1 MTLQE
6 RYQNEV
12 IPLLKKELGITNLN
26 AVPKVTKV
34 VVSVGLSQGIKDP
47 KVLETVEQTLIR
59 ITGQKPVKTKAKKA
73 ISNFKVREGQVVGM
87 MVTIRG
93 QRMWDFLTRLT
104 QTTFPRIRDFRG
116 VSPKVI
122 DAQGNASFGFRENI
136 AFPEIRSDEV
146 ERLHGLQVT
155 VTTTAGDRARG
166 ELLLTALGFPFHKN
180 A

>member
-1 MTLQE
+1 M
-6 RYQNEV
+6 
-12 IPLLKKELGITNLN
+12 LKKELGITNLH

-34 VVSVGLSQGIKDP
+34 VISVGLSQGLKDP
-47 KVLETVEQTLIR
+47 KVLETVEQTLVR

-73 ISNFKVREGQVVGM
+73 ISNFKVREGMVVGM
-87 MVTIRG
+87 MVTLRG

-122 DAQGNASFGFRENI
+122 DAQGNASFGFREHI
-136 AFPEIRSDEV
+136 AFPEIRADEV
-146 ERLHGLQVT
+146 ERLHGLQIT
-155 VTTTAGDRARG
+155 VATTAGNPKTG
-166 ELLLTALGFPFHKN
+166 FTLLQGLGFPFN

>member
-1 MTLQE
+1 M
-6 RYQNEV
+6 
-12 IPLLKKELGITNLN
+12 LKKELGIDNLN

-73 ISNFKVREGQVVGM
+73 ISNFKVREGMVVGM
-87 MVTIRG
+87 MVTLRG
-93 QRMWDFLTRLT
+93 PRMWDFLTRLT
-104 QTTFPRIRDFRG
+104 QVTFPRIRDFRG
-116 VSPKVI
+116 VSAKGI
-122 DAQGNASFGFRENI
+122 DAQGNASFGFREHI

-146 ERLHGLQVT
+146 ERIHGLQVT
-155 VTTTAGDRARG
+155 VATTAGNKKNG
-166 ELLLTALGFPFHKN
+166 HLLLQSLGFPFQN

>member
-1 MTLQE
+1 MMLKE
-6 RYQNEV
+6 RYHQEV
-12 IPLLKKELGITNLN
+12 VPMLKKELGINNIN

-34 VVSVGLSQGIKDP
+34 VVSVGLSQGLKDA
-47 KVLETVEQTLIR
+47 KVLETVEQTLTR

-73 ISNFKVREGQVVGM
+73 ISNFKIREGMVVGM
-87 MVTIRG
+87 MVTLRG

-116 VSPKVI
+116 VSDRVI
-122 DAQGNASFGFRENI
+122 DAQGNASFGFREHI
-136 AFPEIRSDEV
+136 SFPEIRSDEV

-155 VTTTAGDRARG
+155 VATTAGSKKTG
-166 ELLLTALGFPFHKN
+166 KLLLSGLGFPFQN

>member
-1 MTLQE
+1 MTLKE

-12 IPLLKKELGITNLN
+12 VPALKKELGITNPN

-34 VVSVGLSQGIKDP
+34 VVSVGLSQGLKDP

-73 ISNFKVREGQVVGM
+73 ISNFKVRQGMVVGM
-87 MVTIRG
+87 MVTLRG

-104 QTTFPRIRDFRG
+104 QVTFPRIRDFRG

-122 DAQGNASFGFRENI
+122 DAMGNASFGFREHI

-146 ERLHGLQVT
+146 ERIHGLQVT
-155 VTTTAGDRARG
+155 VATTAGDRKQGKR
-166 ELLLTALGFPFHKN
+166 LLEGLGFPFLN